1 MCTASRTKWRVLD
14 MGRNNLR
21 TVISF
26 EVGRTLG
33 KRKFWFIT
41 LLVPIAI
48 GIVIALVSL
57 GNSTAASTIDAQS
70 DAKLTFTYS
79 DASGYV
85 DPTVATAL
93 GGTIVTDDA
102 AAIAAVRSGDEDA
115 HFVYPADPA
124 KTPTQ
129 VYGADK
135 GLFGNGEYDGVA
147 TQVLSISAQDQI
159 GDPALT
165 ALAQG
170 NVSVTT
176 TTFTDGEETA
186 GFMGIIPPLIFVVIF
201 FLVFMLLSNQMLTS
215 TLEEK
220 ENRVTEMILTT
231 LNPTAL
237 ISGKIIS
244 LFIVG
249 FVQVL
254 VFLVP
259 VLVAYGF
266 FRTSLNLP
274 EIDLSGFTFDPVQMI
289 IGALL
294 ALGGFALFTGT
305 LVAIGAVMPTA
316 KDASSWFSALIVLM
330 IVPLYSL
337 SLVLSDPNNPVVQVF
352 TYFPY
357 SAPITAMLRNA
368 FGSLAGWEAA
378 IVITELFLL
387 SAIVLQLAVRLF
399 RYGSIE
405 YTNKV
410 SFKTAFSRPKVIN
423 TAKR

>member
-1 MCTASRTKWRVLD
+1 
-14 MGRNNLR
+14 MGQHNLR
-21 TVISF
+21 TVIGF
-26 EVGRTLG
+26 EVSRTLG
-33 KRKFWFIT
+33 TKKFWLIT

-48 GIVIALVSL
+48 GIVIALVAL
-57 GNSTAASTIDAQS
+57 GNMTAASTVDAQA

-85 DPTVATAL
+85 DPAVATAM
-93 GGTIVTDDA
+93 GGTAVTDDA
-102 AAIAAVRSGDEDA
+102 AAIAAVKAGEEDA

-124 KTPTQ
+124 ATDIQ
-129 VYGADK
+129 VYGVDK

-147 TQVLSISAQDQI
+147 TQVLSVSAQDQI

-170 NVSVTT
+170 NVSVTAT
-176 TTFTDGEETA
+176 TYTDGEEAA
-186 GFMGIIPPLIFVVIF
+186 GFMGMIPPLIFVVIF
-201 FLVFMLLSNQMLTS
+201 FLVFTLLSNQMLTS

-259 VLVAYGF
+259 VLVAYLF

-274 EIDLSGFTFDPVQMI
+274 EIDLSGFTFDPVQMA

-294 ALGGFALFTGT
+294 ALGGFALYTGT
-305 LVAIGAVMPTA
+305 MVAIGAVMPTA
-316 KDASSWFSALIVLM
+316 KDAGSWFSGLIILM
-330 IVPLYSL
+330 IVPLYAV
-337 SLVLSDPNNPVVQVF
+337 SLVLSEPHSPVVQLF

-387 SAIVLQLAVRLF
+387 SAVVLQLAVRLF

-410 SFKTAFSRPKVIN
+410 SFKTVFSRPKTKSV
-423 TAKR
+423 ARR

>member
-1 MCTASRTKWRVLD
+1 
-14 MGRNNLR
+14 
-21 TVISF
+21 
-26 EVGRTLG
+26 
-33 KRKFWFIT
+33 
-41 LLVPIAI
+41 
-48 GIVIALVSL
+48 VIALVAL
-57 GNSTAASTIDAQS
+57 GNTTASSTIDAQS

-85 DPTVATAL
+85 DPAVATAM
-93 GGTIVTDDA
+93 GGTVVTDDA
-102 AAIAAVRSGDEDA
+102 AAIADVKAGEEVA

-124 KTPTQ
+124 TTDTE
-129 VYGADK
+129 VYGTDK
-135 GLFGNGEYDGVA
+135 GLFGNGEYESVA
-147 TQVLSISAQDQI
+147 TQVLITSAQDQI
-159 GDPALT
+159 GDLALT

-170 NVSVTT
+170 NVPVTST
-176 TTFTDGEETA
+176 TYTDGVEAA
-186 GFMGIIPPLIFVVIF
+186 GFMGMIPPLIFVAIF
-201 FLVFMLLSNQMLTS
+201 FLVFTLLSNQMLTS

-249 FVQVL
+249 FVQAL
-254 VFLVP
+254 VFLLP
-259 VLVAYGF
+259 VVVAYVF
-266 FRTSLNLP
+266 FRAPLNLP
-274 EIDLSGFTFDPVQMI
+274 EIDLSSFTFDPMRMI
-289 IGALL
+289 VGALL

-305 LVAIGAVMPTA
+305 LVAIGAIMPTA
-316 KDASSWFSALIVLM
+316 KDAGSWFSALIILM

-337 SLVLSDPNNPVVQVF
+337 SLVLSDPQSPVVQIF

-378 IVITELFLL
+378 IVIIELFLL
-387 SAIVLQLAVRLF
+387 SAVVLQLAVRLF

-410 SFKTAFSRPKVIN
+410 SFKTVFSRTKVKN
-423 TAKR
+423 AAPVVRERTR

>member
-1 MCTASRTKWRVLD
+1 MAQH
-14 MGRNNLR
+14 NLR
-21 TVISF
+21 TVIGF
-26 EVGRTLG
+26 EVSRTLG
-33 KRKFWFIT
+33 KKRFWFIT

-48 GIVIALVSL
+48 GIVMALVIL
-57 GNSTAASTIDAQS
+57 GNVSAADTAASQA
-70 DAKLTFTYS
+70 DAKITFTYS

-85 DPTVATAL
+85 DPAVATAL
-93 GGTIVTDDA
+93 GGTAVTDDA
-102 AAIAAVRSGDEDA
+102 AAITAVKSGKEEA
-115 HFVYPADPA
+115 HIAYPADPA
-124 KTPTQ
+124 TTAVQ

-135 GLFGNGEYDGVA
+135 GLFGNGAYTGVA
-147 TQVLSISAQDQI
+147 TQILITSAQDRI

-170 NVSVTT
+170 NVPVTT
-176 TTFTDGEETA
+176 TTYTDGVEAA
-186 GFMGIIPPLIFVVIF
+186 GFLGMIPPLIFVVIF
-201 FLVFMLLSNQMLTS
+201 FLVFTLLSNQMLTS

-231 LNPTAL
+231 LNPTVL
-237 ISGKIIS
+237 ISGKVIS

-254 VFLVP
+254 VFLLP
-259 VLVAYGF
+259 VLVAYVF
-266 FRTSLNLP
+266 FRTSLNIP
-274 EIDLSGFTFDPVQMI
+274 ELDLSSVTIEPGQMI
-289 IGALL
+289 VGALL
-294 ALGGFALFTGT
+294 AIGGFALFTGT

-316 KDASSWFSALIVLM
+316 KDAGSWFSGLIVLM

-337 SLVLSDPNNPVVQVF
+337 SLVLSDPHNPVVQIF

-387 SAIVLQLAVRLF
+387 AAVVLQVAARLF
-399 RYGSIE
+399 RYGSIS
-405 YTNKV
+405 YTSKV
-410 SFKTAFSRPKVIN
+410 SIRTVFARPTRSGTRK
-423 TAKR
+423 

>member
-1 MCTASRTKWRVLD
+1 
-14 MGRNNLR
+14 MGQHNIS
-21 TVISF
+21 TVIGF
-26 EVGRTLG
+26 EVSRTLG
-33 KRKFWFIT
+33 KARFWLIT
-41 LLVPIAI
+41 LLVPVAI
-48 GIVIALVSL
+48 GIVMALVVL
-57 GNSTAASTIDAQS
+57 GNTTAANTVDAQS
-70 DAKLTFTYS
+70 DAELTFTYS

-85 DPTVATAL
+85 DPADANAM
-93 GGTIVTDDA
+93 GGTAVTDDT
-102 AAIAAVRSGDEDA
+102 AAIAAVKSGDMDA
-115 HFVYPADPA
+115 HFAYPADPTTA
-124 KTPTQ
+124 SIE
-129 VYGADK
+129 VYGLDK
-135 GLFGNGEYDGVA
+135 GLFENGQYDGVA
-147 TQVLSISAQDQI
+147 TQVLVASAQGQI

-170 NVSVTT
+170 NVSVTST
-176 TTFTDGEETA
+176 TYADGEETP
-186 GFMGIIPPLIFVVIF
+186 GFFGMIPPLAFVAIF
-201 FLVFMLLSNQMLTS
+201 FLVFILLSNQMLTS

-237 ISGKIIS
+237 ISGKIIA

-254 VFLVP
+254 VFLLP
-259 VLVAYGF
+259 VFVAYLF
-266 FRTSLNLP
+266 FRATLNLP
-274 EIDLSGFTFDPVQMI
+274 EIDLSGLTFDPAQMT

-316 KDASSWFSALIVLM
+316 KDAGALFSGLIILM
-330 IVPLYSL
+330 IIPIYTL
-337 SLVLSDPNNPVVQVF
+337 SLVLSDPNGLVVQLF

-387 SAIVLQLAVRLF
+387 SAVVLQLAVRLF

-405 YTNKV
+405 YTRKV
-410 SFKTAFSRPKVIN
+410 SLTAVFARSKST
-423 TAKR
+423 TAVQRQR